1 MGTSDRIS
9 VQKRLHWRLFSIGV
23 GTGARAKTASGRDT
37 ERLRGSPH
45 IQYKI
50 FEPQYSRL
58 AGMIDTR
65 LTVAV
70 VAGQL
75 TDREDPLNVLR
86 STAAVVRQAED
97 VSIDMDAIST
107 TAGRL
112 ARSGAA
118 PPAWNTH
125 YHFTGDERSVAS
137 FVLVLDTLNYC
148 FWPEP
153 RWVFD
158 YEGEILNGY
167 WALASSLKTAILA
180 GRPILDVRY
189 LSRITPDELA
199 EILGGRRR
207 LALMEQRAAGLR
219 ELGRLALDRCDG
231 DLAAIVESA
240 GGDAIRLVETVRDCL
255 PSYRDCVEYRG
266 ATVWLL
272 KRAQI
277 LAADLYG
284 ALAGEGLGNL
294 TRIDSLTTFADYK
307 IPQILRHFGVMNYS
321 QGLARMVDGRIPLPA
336 GSPQEVEIR
345 AVTIWCVELLHAE
358 LLERGIARSA
368 VQLDWLLW
376 EESQTINHQAPP
388 YHRTLTIYY

>member
-1 MGTSDRIS
+1 M
-9 VQKRLHWRLFSIGV
+9 Q
-23 GTGARAKTASGRDT
+23 
-37 ERLRGSPH
+37 
-45 IQYKI
+45 
-50 FEPQYSRL
+50 
-58 AGMIDTR
+58 MIDTR
-65 LTVAV
+65 RA
-70 VAGQL
+70 VAGSAAKL

-97 VSIDMDAIST
+97 VSIDMDAISA
-107 TAGRL
+107 TAGRI

-158 YEGEILNGY
+158 YEGESLNGY
-167 WALASSLKTAILA
+167 WALASSLKTAIRA
-180 GRPILDVRY
+180 GRPILDAGY
-189 LSRITPDELA
+189 LCEICSDDLA
-199 EILGGRRR
+199 ELLGGRHR
-207 LALMEQRAAGLR
+207 LALMDQRAAGLR
-219 ELGRLALDRCDG
+219 ELGRLALDRFDG

-240 GGDAIRLVETVRDCL
+240 GGDAGRLVETVRDCL
-255 PSYRDCVEYRG
+255 PSFRDCVEYRG

-284 ALAGEGLGNL
+284 ALAGNGLGDL
-294 TRIDSLTTFADYK
+294 AQIDSLTTFADYK
-307 IPQILRHFGVMNYS
+307 IPQILRHFGVMRYS
-321 QGLARMVDGRIPLPA
+321 NDLARKVDGRLQLPA
-336 GSPQEVEIR
+336 GGSPEVEIR
-345 AVTIWCVELLHAE
+345 SATIWAVELLRAE
-358 LLERGIARSA
+358 LLKLGIDRSA

-376 EESQTINHQAPP
+376 EQSQTINQHAPP

>member
-1 MGTSDRIS
+1 
-9 VQKRLHWRLFSIGV
+9 
-23 GTGARAKTASGRDT
+23 
-37 ERLRGSPH
+37 
-45 IQYKI
+45 
-50 FEPQYSRL
+50 
-58 AGMIDTR
+58 MIDTR
-65 LTVAV
+65 PAVAEA
-70 VAGQL
+70 AGQL
-75 TDREDPLNVLR
+75 TDREDPLCVLR
-86 STAAVVRQAED
+86 STAAVVRRAED
-97 VSIDMDAIST
+97 VSIDTDAISA
-107 TAGRL
+107 TAGRI

-153 RWVFD
+153 RWEFD
-158 YEGEILNGY
+158 YEGESLDGY
-167 WALASSLKTAILA
+167 WALASSLKTAIHA
-180 GRPILDVRY
+180 GRPILNAGY
-189 LSRITPDELA
+189 LSEIASDDLA
-199 EILGGRRR
+199 EILAGRHR
-207 LALMEQRAAGLR
+207 LALMDQRAAGLR
-219 ELGRLALDRCDG
+219 ELGRLAVDRYDG

-240 GGDAIRLVETVRDCL
+240 GGDAIRLVEIARDCL

-307 IPQILRHFGVMNYS
+307 IPQILRHFGIMRYS
-321 QGLARMVDGRIPLPA
+321 QDLAGMVDGRVPLPA
-336 GSPQEVEIR
+336 SGSLEVEIR
-345 AVTIWCVELLHAE
+345 AATVWAVELLRAE
-358 LLERGIARSA
+358 LLEHGIERSA